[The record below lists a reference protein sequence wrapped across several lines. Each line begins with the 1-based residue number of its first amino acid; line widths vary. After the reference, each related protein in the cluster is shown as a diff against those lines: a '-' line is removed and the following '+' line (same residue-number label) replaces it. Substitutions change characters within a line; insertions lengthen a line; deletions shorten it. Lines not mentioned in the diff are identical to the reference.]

1 MERFNS
7 AIMYLLSF
15 KVYVLLPAIIFV
27 LATVFGIKLKTAA
40 KSALT
45 LGIGFIGIFM
55 TFGFYVGFINPAI
68 TALVARS
75 GLSFTVLDT
84 GWIPLSVITWQFHLA
99 PLLLV
104 LFMAINAALL
114 VLKKTRTVDIDIWN
128 YWHVILVSAMVFAVT
143 GSNALAIAF
152 GIGSFVIVLK
162 ISDWSAPLAN
172 KHSGMSG
179 ICIPHLSGLTYF
191 PIGVAGNALLDRIPG
206 IRKLHANPERMKER
220 LGLLG
225 EPMVI
230 GFLLGIGLGVA
241 GGYSFKA
248 TTELAM
254 SFAGV
259 IFILPIMCGILGS
272 ALIPVSEGMK
282 EFIGRRFPNMGLTFI
297 GLDVAVLF
305 GIPAV
310 MVTTL
315 LLIPFALLFAFLLPG
330 ISFIPLGD
338 LTNLTVPVSFLVL
351 ATGGNVIR
359 SFILGLPVVIGNLY
373 LASALAP
380 LFTRMAMNANYKV
393 EGYTGVF
400 TSFLDGGNLL
410 RGWLVYLSSGN
421 PIAFAVIPA
430 VAALM
435 WYARKIS
442 KRVIL

>member
-1 MERFNS
+1 MEQFNS

-68 TALVARS
+68 TALVSRS

-152 GIGSFVIVLK
+152 GIGSFVLVLK

-172 KHSGMSG
+172 KYSGMSG

-248 TTELAM
+248 ILELAM

-259 IFILPIMCGILGS
+259 ILILPIMCGILGS

-315 LLIPFALLFAFLLPG
+315 LLIPFALLFAFILPG

-359 SFILGLPVVIGNLY
+359 AFILGLPVVIGNLY

-421 PIAFAVIPA
+421 IIAFAVIPA
-430 VAALM
+430 VAALL

-442 KRVIL
+442 KRVVL